1 MINKKFYINLA
12 GKKVSAT
19 NNLFKFLPEER
30 NWFKGCKAPMFE
42 SDDFDDEESDFDE
55 KERFSLKSKP
65 NFSGLD
71 QFAIENREKIM
82 SGDDLIWIQLY
93 KKFYPYVYS
102 VVSNNLYGYKSKDE
116 IEDIVLYSFNTLYQK
131 LSDWKEGTGLTDWIA
146 KIAKNRC
153 ATVRS
158 MKSNYE
164 KKFDKSY
171 TVDGETDEDD
181 PSSKT
186 VQSVDKLKYKPDSSL
201 EKKEFFEDIR
211 KMLTELPEEHSKA
224 LSLFVFNGLSL
235 KEISEKTGWPLHKVK
250 ARLED
255 ARKYARNW
263 FFKNDEY
270 GKLFKFVLDESKE
283 SLRLMKAQS
292 RFRNLLTFRRLW

>member
-19 NNLFKFLPEER
+19 NNLFKYLPPER
-30 NWFKGCKAPMFE
+30 NWFEGCDSSLFE
-42 SDDFDDEESDFDE
+42 SDDFEDDFDE
-55 KERFSLKSKP
+55 KERFSLKSEP

-71 QFAIENREKIM
+71 QFAIENRDKIL
-82 SGDDLIWIQLY
+82 SGDELTWIKLY

-102 VVSNNLYGYKSKDE
+102 VVSNNLYGHKSKDE

-131 LSDWKEGTGLTDWIA
+131 LGDWVEGTGLTNWLST
-146 KIAKNRC
+146 IAKNRC
-153 ATVRS
+153 ATVKS
-158 MKSNYE
+158 TKSNYE

-171 TVDGETDEDD
+171 SVDGEPDEDD
-181 PSSKT
+181 PTSKV
-186 VQSVDKLKYKPDSSL
+186 VQSVDKPRYKPDSYL
-201 EKKEFFEDIR
+201 QKKEFFDDIQ
-211 KMLTELPEEHSKA
+211 KMLSELPEEHSKA

-235 KEISEKTGWPLHKVK
+235 KEIAEKLNWPLHKVK

-255 ARKYARNW
+255 ARKQARNW

-270 GKLFKFVLDESKE
+270 GKLFKFVLDESKG
-283 SLRLMKAQS
+283 SHTLMKVQS
-292 RFRNLLTFRRLW
+292 RFRDILAIKRLV